1 MIKHLYVFLLI
12 IPILLAFTPIFN
24 VMSAESELVE
34 TEEITEVEQVELP
47 PAVQEFLRQEM
58 EKLPPLERHYRM
70 AQEYHARKKYDE
82 AEKELEEALK
92 IDPKH
97 VPSQCELGVIYM
109 GKGDYD
115 KAIKQLNKTLKLDP
129 DYPKTHY
136 ALANAYALKKP
147 EPDINLARKHL
158 DTSIKLGY
166 HAVPWFV
173 EYVKKIEIQEMISSL
188 PSEAGSGAE

>member
-70 AQEYHARKKYDE
+70 AQEYHDSVSRRSDTDSVGVARLWGTRPG
-82 AEKELEEALK
+82 AGCLEGRQLRARRMST
-92 IDPKH
+92 PTPRVSRRSTTRQSPGTVPPSRGQGSRQVRH
-97 VPSQCELGVIYM
+97 VGFWS
-109 GKGDYD
+109 
-115 KAIKQLNKTLKLDP
+115 
-129 DYPKTHY
+129 
-136 ALANAYALKKP
+136 
-147 EPDINLARKHL
+147 R
-158 DTSIKLGY
+158 
-166 HAVPWFV
+166 
-173 EYVKKIEIQEMISSL
+173 
-188 PSEAGSGAE
+188 